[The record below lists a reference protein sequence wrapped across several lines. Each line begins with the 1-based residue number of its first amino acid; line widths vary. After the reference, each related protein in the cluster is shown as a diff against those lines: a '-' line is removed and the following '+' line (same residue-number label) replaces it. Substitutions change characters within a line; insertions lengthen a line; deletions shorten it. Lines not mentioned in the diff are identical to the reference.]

1 VTILRNRRRK
11 VGAVVKASAGRKK
24 NRRRRDVR
32 KTGISDKSKRPRY
45 VLPRIGLPN
54 AGNPLLS
61 IIIPAMNEE
70 KTVRRAVREAKRIS
84 PNAEV
89 IVVVNGS
96 TDRTAALAAGAGAR
110 VLVHDDALGHDGGR
124 RVGATEA
131 CGDILLFTDADIVIP
146 AEQLAPFVQ
155 AIVDGTDVALNDY
168 TGPIKRNPVHPVIEA
183 KHALNIILARPDLKG
198 ASLTAIPHAMSRK
211 ALEIIGVEA
220 LETPPLALARAVDA
234 GLRVRAV
241 HHVPVGKMNR
251 LRALKRSGPDP
262 LEKIVLNDHLAA
274 IRWITD
280 HRGPRGGFPDLNRV
294 RALAR

>member
-1 VTILRNRRRK
+1 
-11 VGAVVKASAGRKK
+11 
-24 NRRRRDVR
+24 
-32 KTGISDKSKRPRY
+32 
-45 VLPRIGLPN
+45 
-54 AGNPLLS
+54 
-61 IIIPAMNEE
+61 MNEE

-84 PNAEV
+84 PSTEV

-146 AEQLAPFVQ
+146 AEQMAPFVQ

-183 KHALNIILARPDLKG
+183 KHALNIILERPDLKG
-198 ASLTAIPHAMSRK
+198 ASLTAIPHAMNRK

-220 LETPPLALARAVDA
+220 LETPPLALAKAVDA

-262 LEKIVLNDHLAA
+262 LEKSC
-274 IRWITD
+274 
-280 HRGPRGGFPDLNRV
+280 
-294 RALAR
+294 